1 MADEINE
8 RDSDQEP
15 VVNPLEGGF
24 HYEDEH
30 GSITIHEKNLR
41 KLDIKNGDVIVV
53 KRFPGLTAN
62 VIEWIATEL
71 GERGLAD
78 CIVVAVDKM
87 SDIKSIDE
95 KVMNTYGWYREQ
107 K

>member
-1 MADEINE
+1 
-8 RDSDQEP
+8 
-15 VVNPLEGGF
+15 
-24 HYEDEH
+24 
-30 GSITIHEKNLR
+30 
-41 KLDIKNGDVIVV
+41 
-53 KRFPGLTAN
+53 LTVN

-87 SDIKSIDE
+87 SDIKAVDE